1 MGKRERTGAGPL
13 VTKATF
19 FWGLSWG
26 VEGTMAEIGLFVS
39 ESSLEGGSGGVGK
52 AGVGGGRG
60 GRMGSA
66 LGWAGIGRGGLKGAL
81 IEEGETETG
90 LEGGRRSREEERATG
105 GARLGEGIL
114 SAVRGELGVTAES
127 RF

>member
-13 VTKATF
+13 ATNATF
-19 FWGLSWG
+19 FWGLSCG
-26 VEGTMAEIGLFVS
+26 VEGTMAVF
-39 ESSLEGGSGGVGK
+39 GGSGGVGK